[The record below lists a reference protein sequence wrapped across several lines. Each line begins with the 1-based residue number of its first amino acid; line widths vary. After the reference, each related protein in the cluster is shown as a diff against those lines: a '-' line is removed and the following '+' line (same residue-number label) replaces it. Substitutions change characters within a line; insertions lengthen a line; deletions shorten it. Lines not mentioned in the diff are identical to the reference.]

1 MGFMEK
7 IYITTPAYY
16 PNNVAHLGHAYTT
29 IASDV
34 LARWY
39 RLKMPEKN
47 VMFISGLDEH
57 GEKLEK
63 AAEERGME
71 PQKFVDMMALKFDA
85 TWKLLNISY
94 NGFIRT
100 SNEKHIKVVKEIF
113 KKIYS
118 TGDIYKGVYE
128 DWYCTPCES
137 FWTETQLVLG
147 KCPECRREVKRLK
160 EESYFFRLS
169 KYQERILE
177 HYKKNP
183 GFIAPHHRKQEIIN
197 RVTVGLKDLSISRKH
212 VKWGIPLP
220 IDEGLTMYC
229 WIDALSF
236 YLSVL
241 GYPGEMFKKFWP
253 PDIQL
258 MAKEI
263 LWFHAVILPALLM
276 SAKIPLPK
284 KVFAHG
290 WLTVNGEKMSKS
302 KGNFILPEA
311 MVGKYGVDGFRYYL
325 IKEIPFGEDG
335 DFSEEALKAR
345 YNNELANDL
354 GNLVSRVL
362 TLAEKNFNK
371 GIKKYPVEKGL
382 AGKLNIDGVSKHM
395 DELELHLALQ
405 GIMGFVKACNRHINN
420 EKLWER
426 KGDELEKHLYSLLEG
441 IRITSLL
448 LTPFIPESAGKI
460 NKQLGISSKSLKE
473 CKFGLVK
480 KYNVKKEG
488 ILFKKVEGEKD
499 VLVQNTPKLSVSP
512 YLKKQGINV
521 AAALITDAKVANRNS
536 KLEGL
541 KKDVADKI
549 LGGKIDNAK
558 ILNGYKEFYDKAGMK
573 ECVPAAEN
581 LIKLVKKGKKFPEI
595 NTIVDCYNLVSA
607 ETGLSLGAHDMNF
620 IKGGLVFRETRGDEK
635 FIPLGEKNPV
645 KINKGEYAFMDEEE
659 VLCRMDIKQG
669 DKTKITK
676 NTKSFIIYAQ
686 GNKNVGL
693 DYLQKALK
701 KACILLEKVCGAKY
715 QTLKVE

>member
-1 MGFMEK
+1 MAKKKF
-7 IYITTPAYY
+7 YVTTPIYY
-16 PNNVAHLGHAYTT
+16 ANAEPHVGSAYTT
-29 IASDV
+29 IAADV
-34 LARWY
+34 LARWH
-39 RLKMPEKN
+39 RLKNED
-47 VMFISGLDEH
+47 VFFLTGTDEH
-57 GEKLEK
+57 GQKIQETAEK
-63 AAEERGME
+63 AGVKPKE
-71 PQKFVDMMALKFDA
+71 FVDKISLKFKEA
-85 TWKLLNISY
+85 FKLLNVSNDY
-94 NGFIRT
+94 FIRT
-100 SNEKHIKVVKEIF
+100 TEEEHEKSVKRVLQ
-113 KKIYS
+113 KLYDA
-118 TGDIYKGVYE
+118 GMIYKGSYE
-128 DWYCTPCES
+128 AYYCVGCEQYL
-137 FWTETQLVLG
+137 TETDLIDG
-147 KCPECRREVKRLK
+147 KCPLHNREPELRR
-160 EESYFFRLS
+160 EESYLFKLS
-169 KYQERILE
+169 HFQDKLLKLIESGEYCILPERKRKEIVT
-177 HYKKNP
+177 
-183 GFIAPHHRKQEIIN
+183 FISN
-197 RVTVGLKDLSISRKH
+197 GLKDISVSRLKSK
-212 VKWGIPLP
+212 VYWGIELP
-220 IDEGLTMYC
+220 FDRNHC
-229 WIDALSF
+229 CFVWIDAFWNYVSGLESNNC
-236 YLSVL
+236 
-241 GYPGEMFKKFWP
+241 FKKFWP
-253 PDIQL
+253 ADVQL
-258 MAKEI
+258 MANDI
-263 LWFHAVILPALLM
+263 LRVHATIWPALLL
-276 SAKIPLPK
+276 ATKNKLPK
-284 KVFAHG
+284 TLFVHG
-290 WLTVNGEKMSKS
+290 YFTVNGKKMSKS
-302 KGNFILPEA
+302 LGNVINPVELA
-311 MVGKYGVDGFRYYL
+311 KKYPVDAVRYFLFRD
-325 IKEIPFGEDG
+325 IPFGEDG

-382 AGKLNIDGVSKHM
+382 AGKLNIDGISRHM

-405 GIMGFVKACNRHINN
+405 GIMGFVKECNRHINN

-473 CKFGLVK
+473 CEFGLVK
-480 KYNVKKEG
+480 VYNVKKEG

>member
-1 MGFMEK
+1 MVKKKF
-7 IYITTPAYY
+7 YVTTPIYY
-16 PNNVAHLGHAYTT
+16 TNSSPHVGSAYTT
-29 IASDV
+29 IAADV
-34 LARWY
+34 LARWN
-39 RLKMPEKN
+39 RLKGNK
-47 VMFISGLDEH
+47 VFFLTGTDEH
-57 GEKLEK
+57 GQKIQEV
-63 AAEERGME
+63 AEEKKVKPKE
-71 PQKFVDMMALKFDA
+71 FVDKIANEFKEAF
-85 TWKLLNISY
+85 KLLNIS
-94 NGFIRT
+94 NDNFIRT
-100 SNEKHIKVVKEIF
+100 TDKQHEKEV
-113 KKIYS
+113 KKILQDLYRKKH
-118 TGDIYKGVYE
+118 IYKGYYE
-128 DWYCTPCES
+128 SYYCVGCEQYL
-137 FWTETQLVLG
+137 TESDLVDG
-147 KCPECRREVKRLK
+147 KCVLHNRRPELRKEEAYLFKLSKFQDSLLSLIKSGKYSILPERKRKEIISFIESGLKDISISRLK
-160 EESYFFRLS
+160 EKIY
-169 KYQERILE
+169 
-177 HYKKNP
+177 
-183 GFIAPHHRKQEIIN
+183 
-197 RVTVGLKDLSISRKH
+197 
-212 VKWGIPLP
+212 WGIELP
-220 IDEGLTMYC
+220 FDKDHTC
-229 WIDALSF
+229 FVWIDAFWNYITGLKIKKQF
-236 YLSVL
+236 N
-241 GYPGEMFKKFWP
+241 KFWP
-253 PDIQL
+253 ADVQL
-258 MAKEI
+258 MANDI
-263 LWFHAVILPALLM
+263 LRVHATIWPALLL
-276 SAKIPLPK
+276 ATKNKLPK
-284 KVFAHG
+284 TLFVHG
-290 WLTVNGEKMSKS
+290 YFTVNGKKMSKS
-302 KGNFILPEA
+302 LGNVINPVELA
-311 MVGKYGVDGFRYYL
+311 KKYPVDAVRYFLFRD
-325 IKEIPFGEDG
+325 IPFGEDG

-382 AGKLNIDGVSKHM
+382 AGKLNIDGISRHM

-405 GIMGFVKACNRHINN
+405 GIMGFVKECNRHINN

-499 VLVQNTPKLSVSP
+499 VLVQNIPKLSVSP

-573 ECVPAAEN
+573 ECVPAAEK

>member
-1 MGFMEK
+1 MVKF
-7 IYITTPAYY
+7 YITTPAYY
-16 PNNVAHLGHAYTT
+16 PNNVPHLGHAYTT
-29 IASDV
+29 IITDA

-39 RLKMPEKN
+39 RLSLGDKN
-47 VMFISGLDEH
+47 VLFISGLDEH
-57 GEKLEK
+57 GEKIETTARDHK
-63 AAEERGME
+63 TQ
-71 PQKFVDMMALKFDA
+71 PQQFVDEMANKFEK
-85 TWKLLNISY
+85 TWQLLNISY
-94 NGFIRT
+94 NNFIRT
-100 SNEKHIKVVKEIF
+100 SDKRHIKVVYDVY
-113 KKIYS
+113 KKINAS
-118 TGDIYKGVYE
+118 GDIYKGFYE
-128 DWYCTPCES
+128 DWYCVPCES
-137 FWTETQLVLG
+137 FWTENQLTNNR
-147 KCPECRREVKRLK
+147 CPDCNRDVKKLK
-160 EESYFFRLS
+160 EESYFFKLS
-169 KYQERILE
+169 KYQDKLLQL
-177 HYKKNP
+177 YKDNP
-183 GFIAPHHRKQEIIN
+183 NFISPASRKQEIIN
-197 RVTVGLKDLSISRKH
+197 RIEEGLRDLSISRKH
-212 VKWGIPLP
+212 VKWGIPIP
-220 IDEGLTMYC
+220 GDEEFTIYC

-241 GYPGEMFKKFWP
+241 NYPQGHFKKFWP
-253 PDIQL
+253 PDLQL

-284 KVFAHG
+284 KIFAHG

-311 MVGKYGVDGFRYYL
+311 MVGTYGVDGFRYYL

-499 VLVQNTPKLSVSP
+499 VLVQNIPKLSVSP

-607 ETGLSLGAHDMNF
+607 ETGLSLGANDMNF

-645 KINKGEYAFMDEEE
+645 KINKNEYAFVDEEE